1 MGLLLPL
8 SNPLPLPFSTSPSQ
22 LLLRILLKL
31 LLPRLSLLL
40 LTRLPPP
47 LRRLLKGRG
56 VMLTRKQ
63 PLLLSPL
70 SFPTLMLAPTVLVLV
85 FSEVFMLLPLVP
97 LLLTLLMPPLL
108 LLLSPLLSPLP
119 SPLLLLP
126 LPMLASPLPMLLPP
140 LLLLL
145 LLLLPLLPARL
156 SSPLS
161 S

>member
-1 MGLLLPL
+1 MG
-8 SNPLPLPFSTSPSQ
+8 SRGINPLLLPFSTSPSQ

-40 LTRLPPP
+40 LTRLPLPLLLLP

-70 SFPTLMLAPTVLVLV
+70 SFPTLMPVPTVLVLV
-85 FSEVFMLLPLVP
+85 FSVVFMLPPLVP

-108 LLLSPLLSPLP
+108 LLLSLLP

-126 LPMLASPLPMLLPP
+126 LPMLASPLLMLLP

-145 LLLLPLLPARL
+145 LLWPLPLLPAWL